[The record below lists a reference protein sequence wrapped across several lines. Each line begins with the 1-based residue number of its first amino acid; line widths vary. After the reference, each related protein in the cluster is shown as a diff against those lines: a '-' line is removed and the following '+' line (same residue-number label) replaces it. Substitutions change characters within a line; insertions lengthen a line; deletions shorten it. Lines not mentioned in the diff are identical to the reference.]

1 MYMSAGYT
9 LDTPYSSQV
18 IFMNSENSVFK
29 SIDGVGEYVYTF
41 NTPIQLPVSC
51 DMLISIT
58 DAQLPNVIPNVTTS
72 NNQISFYIPTFSKY
86 FTITLSESDG
96 IVDRIYT
103 VTDWLSFV
111 NNAIVTEAVSQFS
124 LYGEF
129 QQSTSKIKWFSNYP
143 FQIINTASYPT
154 NCFDLI
160 GFGKDRTNTV
170 SYYDEDNGILL
181 NSTTNP
187 SYHITMPS
195 IINFS
200 GTRFIFVKFVN
211 LSVNNLNSNGTT
223 DNAMVRIDNNA
234 PFGYYIFYRPME
246 IQRFILHK
254 RTINTISFRLTNTK
268 GEDLN
273 IWSADAQIT
282 LKIDY
287 VYKPE
292 LRSQE
297 QGTLQYELRKLGEIP
312 KLSQQAF
319 EGVYNPE
326 TNQFVRE

>member
-1 MYMSAGYT
+1 MNV

-18 IFMNSENSVFK
+18 VFLNSANSVYK
-29 SIDGVGEYVYTF
+29 AIDGHGEYVYSF
-41 NTPIQLPVSC
+41 NTPIQLPVNC
-51 DMLISIT
+51 NMLISVT
-58 DAQLPNVIPNVTTS
+58 DAQLPNVIPNVTS
-72 NNQISFYIPTFSKY
+72 ANNQISFYIPTFSKS
-86 FTITLSESDG
+86 FTITLQEPDG
-96 IVDRIYT
+96 TVDKVYT

-111 NNAIVTEAVSQFS
+111 NSAIVTEAVSQFS

-129 QQSTSKIKWFSNYP
+129 QQSTSKLKWFCNYQ
-143 FQIINTASYPT
+143 FQIINTSSYPT
-154 NCFDLI
+154 TCIDLI

-170 SYYDEDNGILL
+170 TYYDEDNGILL
-181 NSTTNP
+181 NSITNP

-211 LSVNNLNSNGTT
+211 LTVNNLNSKGVT

-246 IQRFILHK
+246 VQRFMLQK
-254 RTINTISFRLTNTK
+254 RTINNIAFRLTNVK

-287 VYKPE
+287 IYKPE
-292 LRSQE
+292 MRSME
-297 QGTLQYELRKLGEIP
+297 EGTLQYELRKLGQIP
-312 KLSQQAF
+312 KLSEKEF

-326 TNQFVRE
+326 TNSFNRE